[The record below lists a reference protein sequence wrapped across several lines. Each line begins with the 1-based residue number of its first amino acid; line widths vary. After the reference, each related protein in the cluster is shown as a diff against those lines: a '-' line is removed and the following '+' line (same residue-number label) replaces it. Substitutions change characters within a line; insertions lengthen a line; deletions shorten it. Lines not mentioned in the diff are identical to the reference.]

1 LVFPACHLDLG
12 AVTPGPRGFPSPVAS
27 GTFRYLLQPSCPSH
41 LLRRHLPVCAV
52 LPGWSSRPVLPKL
65 DRTFFPALPDCL
77 SWGCPKIALPPY
89 MFRESSPSLPAP
101 ERTCCLRPGT
111 ARYPTPSALV
121 VPPDF
126 DGLLLTEPRRSIA
139 PCIQPWGSSR
149 FLPRLPSV
157 TLQLP
162 MVLAAIPDSP
172 FTPSRAFPSYTAA
185 LRHRSRCLLA
195 VILVPSP
202 FQSLTEV
209 NHLPASSP

>member
-1 LVFPACHLDLG
+1 MPPRPWSRNSGSSWLSQSSCFGHLSIPVFNLRILRISFGDTYRCVPSFLAGFPARSAEADL
-12 AVTPGPRGFPSPVAS
+12 A
-27 GTFRYLLQPSCPSH
+27 
-41 LLRRHLPVCAV
+41 
-52 LPGWSSRPVLPKL
+52 
-65 DRTFFPALPDCL
+65 FFPAFPDCL

-89 MFRESSPSLPAP
+89 KFRESSPSLPAP
-101 ERTCCLRPGT
+101 ERACCLRLST
-111 ARYPTPSALV
+111 ARYSTPSALV

-126 DGLLLTEPRRSIA
+126 DGLLLTEPRRFIA

-162 MVLAAIPDSP
+162 IVLAAIPDSP

-209 NHLPASSP
+209 NHLPDSSP